1 MSVNISAFCARR
13 RASSIKIPV
22 ESGTCSATGGHPFLR
37 IDRHHR
43 YFGSYARLL
52 YPHRFDCQ
60 PAAQKGPAALARGFV
75 PADFLPAADSIA
87 HDGENVSPLIFD
99 SLGVY
104 FSLICVPS
112 LLIYTVEKVQLQS
125 RHRRS
130 AFALRQ
136 WLGATLVAF
145 VCGAIR
151 ELSATGSLWGFPF
164 CKIRPASLLR
174 RWPWEDFC
182 SLAFCRLLPAGPPR
196 RPVFYHESRR
206 ERRTSICTAG
216 R

>member
-60 PAAQKGPAALARGFV
+60 PAAQKGPAARRAVLYPLISCLLLIPSRMMV
-75 PADFLPAADSIA
+75 K
-87 HDGENVSPLIFD
+87 NVSPLIFD

-104 FSLICVPS
+104 FSLICVNS

-130 AFALRQ
+130 ALPCVSGWVQR
-136 WLGATLVAF
+136 WSP
-145 VCGAIR
+145 
-151 ELSATGSLWGFPF
+151 LSAALSASFLPPAAFGDSPF